1 MKEGKSYMKAILLVF
16 LKKKCCFGQMG
27 YYGTNSGPKMTDLCN
42 FRSALKIYLKFST
55 EKVDKRYM
63 KTLYC
68 RFFQKKSYLGAN

>member
-1 MKEGKSYMKAILLVF
+1 
-16 LKKKCCFGQMG
+16 MG
-27 YYGTNSGPKMTDLCN
+27 HYGTNSGPKMADLCN